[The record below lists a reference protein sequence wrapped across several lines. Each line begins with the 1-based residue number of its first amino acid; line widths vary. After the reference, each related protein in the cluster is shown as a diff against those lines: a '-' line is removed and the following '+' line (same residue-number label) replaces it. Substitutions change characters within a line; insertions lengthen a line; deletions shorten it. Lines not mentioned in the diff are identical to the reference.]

1 MTDATIISYHDHYF
15 DAAAALYEH
24 AYAIPPMEGRT
35 GYDISRDVIQGH
47 IKRDSFIGVLAVTP
61 SQEVIGMAWGYD
73 TPADNTRMT
82 RIVEKRMGKQ
92 WIEQTFMVEAFAMRF
107 DRLSEEL
114 AAQLHDGLAKRVAE
128 EDFQRMRMRLNM
140 PRLDG
145 LPDALYAQGWEKLDG
160 LAHVIWLGKTL

>member
-1 MTDATIISYHDHYF
+1 MTDASIISYHDHYF

-35 GYDISRDVIQGH
+35 GYDISRDVIEGH
-47 IKRDSFIGVLAVTP
+47 IQRDSFIGVLAVTP
-61 SQEVIGMAWGYD
+61 SQEVVGMAWGYD
-73 TPADNTRMT
+73 TPADNARMT

-92 WIEQTFMVEAFAMRF
+92 WIESTFMVEAFAMRF

-114 AAQLHDGLAKRVAE
+114 AVQLHDGLAKRVAE
-128 EDFQRMRMRLNM
+128 EDFQRMRVRLNM